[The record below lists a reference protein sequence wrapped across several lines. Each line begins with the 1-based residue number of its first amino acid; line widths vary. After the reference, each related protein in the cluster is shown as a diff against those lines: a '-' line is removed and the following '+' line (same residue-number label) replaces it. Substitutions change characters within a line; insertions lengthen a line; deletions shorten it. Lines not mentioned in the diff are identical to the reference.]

1 MAPKAP
7 PSESSSQSSPVSTA
21 CGGRGVSSASHSVA
35 KRQPIIRVVHIYA
48 PKLITTDPANFRAL
62 VQKLTGN
69 HADEEADE
77 DLICANDGDNQ
88 GKANNQENSTLPSN
102 HHKRTPPSTTVITA
116 PQTVQQRTPP
126 STTVIS
132 APQTEEQLHK
142 ESLSHCDLYYE
153 AELAHH
159 DYRIIPNDVELA
171 SNDQSGQ
178 YSSTASWDS
187 STTASFEEGNSLFN
201 ELEILS
207 GWDSTTPLLDPQ
219 IMMASAPCGLYYYLG
234 E

>member
-7 PSESSSQSSPVSTA
+7 PSESSSQSSLVST
-21 CGGRGVSSASHSVA
+21 CGGGGISSASHSVA
-35 KRQPIIRVVHIYA
+35 KRQPIIRVVHVYA
-48 PKLITTDPANFRAL
+48 PRLIKTDPANFRAL

-88 GKANNQENSTLPSN
+88 GNKTLASPH

-116 PQTVQQRTPP
+116 PQTV
-126 STTVIS
+126 
-132 APQTEEQLHK
+132 EQLHE

-153 AELAHH
+153 AELAHNE
-159 DYRIIPNDVELA
+159 YRIIPNDVELA

-187 STTASFEEGNSLFN
+187 STTASFEECNSLFN